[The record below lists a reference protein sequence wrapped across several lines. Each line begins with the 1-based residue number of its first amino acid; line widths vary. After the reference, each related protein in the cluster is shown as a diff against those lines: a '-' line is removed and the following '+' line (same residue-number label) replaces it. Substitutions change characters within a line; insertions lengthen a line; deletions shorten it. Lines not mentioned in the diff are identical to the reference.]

1 MTEQSLNLRRSLQ
14 ILRRHLVTLAVCTAL
29 GALAGAG
36 YAALHPSAYV
46 SRALVVLPAPTRNVS
61 TQVVIA
67 TSAPV
72 LSAALSNVH
81 PAISLPALTDRVRV
95 TTPISGVLSVN
106 AQGRSPVQSESI
118 ANAVARS
125 YVAYTNA
132 TGRQGGHLQAAV
144 LRDAIYTPG
153 TSILLRLLVA
163 AFTGAIAGVVAGTVV
178 ILAVGRGYRRLRLRD
193 EFADAIGVPVLAS
206 VQVQHPSG
214 AGGWTGLLEGYQ
226 PDAADSW
233 RFRNALRYLGV
244 ADVLSADVGSTRR
257 SSITVVSFSSDRGA
271 LALGPQLAVFAAA
284 QGVRTELVI
293 NPQQDNSTADLCA
306 ACEPTTSPGRHGPLR
321 ATVADQDDPDRP
333 GAALTIV
340 VAVVDSQ
347 RPQTAGVWRTDAT
360 LLGVSAGAVTAE
372 QMVRATASAAA
383 DGRDIAGILVADPDQ
398 ADQTTGRFPQL
409 ERPAK
414 NSMPTRLAGTLTV
427 TRW

>member
-14 ILRRHLVTLAVCTAL
+14 ILRRHLVTLAVFTVL

-36 YAALHPSAYV
+36 YAALRPSAYV
-46 SRALVVLPAPTRNVS
+46 SSALVALPASTRNVP
-61 TQVVIA
+61 TQIVIA
-67 TSAPV
+67 TSVPV
-72 LSAALSNVH
+72 LATALSSVH
-81 PAISLPALTDRVRV
+81 PTMSLSALSESVGV
-95 TTPISGVLSVN
+95 TTPVSGVLSVN
-106 AQGRSPVQSESI
+106 ARGHSPAQSVSI

-125 YVAYTNA
+125 YVTYTN
-132 TGRQGGHLQAAV
+132 TSGKQGGYLQAAI
-144 LRDAIYTPG
+144 LRDAMYIPG
-153 TSILLRLLVA
+153 TPFLVQLLVA
-163 AFTGAIAGVVAGTVV
+163 AITGAIAGVVAGMVV
-178 ILAVGRGYRRLRLRD
+178 VLAVGRGYRRLRLRD
-193 EFADAIGVPVLAS
+193 EFADAIGAPVLAS
-206 VQVQHPSG
+206 VRVRHPSDV
-214 AGGWTGLLEGYQ
+214 AGWTSLLEGYQ

-233 RFRNALRYLGV
+233 RFRNALRYLGL
-244 ADVLSADVGSTRR
+244 ADVLSADVGTRR
-257 SSITVVSFSSDRGA
+257 SSVTVVSFSSDRGA

-293 NPQQDNSTADLCA
+293 DPQQDNSTADLCA
-306 ACEPTTSPGRHGPLR
+306 ACEPATSSGWPGQLR
-321 ATVADQDDPDRP
+321 ATVADQDDAARQ

-347 RPQTAGVWRTDAT
+347 KPQTAGVWRTDAT

-372 QMVRATASAAA
+372 QMVRAVASAAA
-383 DGRDIAGILVADPDQ
+383 DGRDVAGILVADPDQ

-414 NSMPTRLAGTLTV
+414 NRMPTRLAGTLTV